1 MWRVWTVLRFVG
13 SAMMVDRAVS
23 RVKDIVS
30 KEREPSLDEALE
42 KFQKAHEEMLKME
55 QVIQSKHRKLQT
67 IVNRAKKEV

>member
-42 KFQKAHEEMLKME
+42 KFQKAHEELLKME
-55 QVIQSKHRKLQT
+55 QIIQNKHRKLQT

>member
-1 MWRVWTVLRFVG
+1 MWRVWTVLKFVG

-23 RVKDIVS
+23 RVRDIVS

-55 QVIQSKHRKLQT
+55 QVIQTKHRKLQT

>member
-42 KFQKAHEEMLKME
+42 KFQKAHEELLKME
-55 QVIQSKHRKLQT
+55 QVIQSKHRKLQS

>member
-42 KFQKAHEEMLKME
+42 KFQKAHEELLKME

>member
-1 MWRVWTVLRFVG
+1 MWRVWTVLKFVG

-23 RVKDIVS
+23 RVRDIVS

-55 QVIQSKHRKLQT
+55 QVIQAKHRKLQT

>member
-1 MWRVWTVLRFVG
+1 MWRVWTVLKFVG

-23 RVKDIVS
+23 RVRDIVS

-42 KFQKAHEEMLKME
+42 KFQKAHEELLKME
-55 QVIQSKHRKLQT
+55 QIIQNKHRKLQT